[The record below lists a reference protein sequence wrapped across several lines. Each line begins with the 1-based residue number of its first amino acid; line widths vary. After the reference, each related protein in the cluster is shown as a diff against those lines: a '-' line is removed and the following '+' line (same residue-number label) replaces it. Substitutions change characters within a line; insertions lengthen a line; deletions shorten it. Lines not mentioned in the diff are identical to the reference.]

1 MYKITSKDFIL
12 TDDIKIRMT
21 KDIQRHIQSET
32 ALVIFGDSDDAFI
45 YGNTAC
51 GRITQ
56 IENKEDGLYFDF
68 TFNTNDAGKHLES
81 LMDKYILDFNVVMM
95 GDILN
100 QSSGRPYQIN
110 YKVFVCISPN
120 LTGIDYHV

>member
-1 MYKITSKDFIL
+1 MYKITSNDFIL
-12 TDDIKIRMT
+12 TDDIKTRMS

-32 ALVIFGDSDDAFI
+32 ALVIFGDSDESFI

-51 GRITQ
+51 GRITR
-56 IENKEDGLYFDF
+56 IENREDGLYFDF
-68 TFNTNDAGKHLES
+68 TFNTNDAGKFLQE
-81 LMDKYILDFNVVMM
+81 LMNKQTLDFNVVMM

-100 QSSGRPYQIN
+100 QSSGRPYEIN

-120 LTGIDYHV
+120 LTGVDYNV